1 MDSRGTI
8 GNDIVPH
15 LGRVVVPEA
24 VAFPGYPSGVVAD
37 GLLFLS
43 GLRGVTWAEC
53 PRNFDDLPK
62 GKDFG
67 RQGFWLADAAEE
79 QVAIDG
85 WNAHDA
91 LDRVLAA
98 AGSTEHD
105 LLRLRI
111 WQRDKRS
118 FPAYERVR
126 AVRQPRP
133 SSSSGHSADPRLGI
147 NGRSIGLDGIAVA
160 RDGALTRDVRTG
172 DDRPAV
178 ERHNAVTQYGQYA
191 FMAALTPVKQQ
202 PGFPTVLS
210 FDDVPEAGRRFATGR
225 SHTDSRDGPIA
236 AQTWYVYDKVRSHL
250 ERIGGGLRDVVHC
263 LVCLRDLRDLAMF
276 HRVHHD
282 LFGTEGPALTII
294 GTSEVGH
301 RESRIYVEPT
311 IYLGESAST
320 AWSGRPPLSAPLSR
334 SAGRLVFVSGAL
346 PITDEGGLIESISDL
361 GAGDA
366 PALRAIAIRGDEAFA
381 AQSWQ
386 VWSNLKVAL
395 ERSGSS
401 LDRLVKITVFISD
414 PKHWPL
420 FEDVRACFIA
430 AGLPA
435 VEALVVPHPGPHAA
449 CLLQVDA
456 VAALP

>member
-1 MDSRGTI
+1 MDSRRLT
-8 GNDIVPH
+8 GNDIVPP
-15 LGRVVVPEA
+15 LRRVVVPEA
-24 VAFPGYPSGVVAD
+24 IAFSGYPSGVVAD

-43 GLRGVTWAEC
+43 GLRGLAGAEC
-53 PRNFDDLPK
+53 ARDFGDLPA
-62 GKDFG
+62 GVDLG

-79 QVAIDG
+79 QVAVDG
-85 WNAHDA
+85 WNAHAA

-98 AGSTEHD
+98 AGSTVQD

-111 WQRDKRS
+111 WQRDKRG

-133 SSSSGHSADPRLGI
+133 SPSSGHSADPRLGI

-160 RDGALTRDVRTG
+160 RDGAITRDVRTG
-172 DDRPAV
+172 GGGPAV
-178 ERHNAVTQYGQYA
+178 ERHTAVTQYGQYA
-191 FMAALTPVKQQ
+191 FMAGLTPVKQQ

-210 FDDVPEAGRRFATGR
+210 FDDVPEPGRRFATGR

-250 ERIGGGLRDVVHC
+250 EQVGGGLRDVVHC

-282 LFGTEGPALTII
+282 LFGAEGPALTVV

-301 RESRIYVEPT
+301 RESQIYVEPT

-320 AWSGRPPLSAPLSR
+320 MWPGRPPLSAPLSR

-346 PITDEGGLIESISDL
+346 PINDEAGVIETIGDL
-361 GAGDA
+361 GVGDA
-366 PALRAIAIRGDEAFA
+366 PAVRAIAIRGGEAFA
-381 AQSWQ
+381 AQAWQ

-401 LDRLVKITVFISD
+401 LDRLVKITVFMSD

-420 FEDVRACFIA
+420 FEHVRACFIA